1 MEIIANLSS
10 VGLEP
15 ALSAVPVAAAPDAAA
30 VQRFAALMQPPAPA
44 PEAVGA
50 AVGTASVQAAAIA
63 PQSFGD
69 RVLSGMQSVSNDF
82 RESWTRAAGT
92 LEPDGAAMSMQQM
105 MSLQLHLTQASVQ
118 YDLMGKAISR
128 STQNF
133 DQLVRV
139 Q

>member
-10 VGLEP
+10 VRLDP

-30 VQRFAALMQPPAPA
+30 VQRFAALMQPPAP
-44 PEAVGA
+44 EAASA
-50 AVGTASVQAAAIA
+50 AVGTASVHAAAIA

-69 RVLSGMQSVSNDF
+69 RVLSGMHSVSNDF
-82 RESWTRAAGT
+82 RESWTRAAAT
-92 LEPDGAAMSMQQM
+92 LGPDGAAMDMKQL
-105 MSLQLHLTQASVQ
+105 MSLQLHLAQASVQ
-118 YDLMGKAISR
+118 YELVGKGISR
-128 STQNF
+128 ATQNF

>member
-10 VGLEP
+10 VRLEP
-15 ALSAVPVAAAPDAAA
+15 ALSAVPVAAAPEAAA
-30 VQRFAALMQPPAPA
+30 VQRFAALMQPPA

>member
-10 VGLEP
+10 VRLDP

-30 VQRFAALMQPPAPA
+30 VQRFAALMQPPAP
-44 PEAVGA
+44 EAASA

-69 RVLSGMQSVSNDF
+69 RVLSGMHSVSNDF
-82 RESWTRAAGT
+82 RESWTRAAAT
-92 LEPDGAAMSMQQM
+92 LGPDGAAMDMKQL
-105 MSLQLHLTQASVQ
+105 MSLQLHLAQASVQ
-118 YDLMGKAISR
+118 YELVGKAVSR
-128 STQNF
+128 AGQNI
-133 DQLVRV
+133 DHLVRL

>member
-10 VGLEP
+10 VRIDP

-30 VQRFAALMQPPAPA
+30 VQRFAALMQPPAP
-44 PEAVGA
+44 EAVAA

>member
-1 MEIIANLSS
+1 MEIITSLSS
-10 VGLEP
+10 ARLEP
-15 ALSAVPVAAAPDAAA
+15 ALFATPVAAAPDATA
-30 VQRFAALMQPPAPA
+30 VQRFAALMQPAAPD
-44 PEAVGA
+44 AVSA
-50 AVGTASVQAAAIA
+50 AAATTTAQAAAIG

-82 RESWTRAAGT
+82 RTSWTRAAET
-92 LEPDGAAMSMQQM
+92 LSPDSTAMNMQQM
-105 MSLQLHLTQASVQ
+105 LSLQLHMTQASVQ

>member
-10 VGLEP
+10 VRIDP

-30 VQRFAALMQPPAPA
+30 VQRFAALMQPPAP
-44 PEAVGA
+44 EAVAA

-105 MSLQLHLTQASVQ
+105 MSLQLHLAQASVQ
-118 YDLMGKAISR
+118 YELVGKGISR
-128 STQNF
+128 ATQNF